1 MLNSAELIF
10 DISHVS
16 SLLGRKKYNMYY
28 WIALSWYFQT
38 RL

>member
-16 SLLGRKKYNMYY
+16 VSWEEKSITCIIELLCRDIFKQN
-28 WIALSWYFQT
+28 
-38 RL
+38 